1 MPSVDHKA
9 PAGRSEPAEKQKKT
23 RGPRPGSAPPSRH
36 RGRHNNREAGHSTTP
51 RPTVVVLHD
60 EFRRSRPSGL
70 RVRLSLSPGA
80 AAPFLEKPILLQQRQ
95 RRPGGRRIPVEPGA
109 RAAPPVWPTSS
120 PSYESESGRSVRT
133 RRRRRR
139 PPASTSTARAPLN
152 PAHAAPGVAGR
163 AWAARER
170 WTHKAL
176 RLTFDPAS
184 GTTHCFVEARA
195 PQSIFP

>member
-1 MPSVDHKA
+1 MHRTGPLVGRQ
-9 PAGRSEPAEKQKKT
+9 PALNDDGKRLVRSRRKPGRRKNRRFEGWVGRTK
-23 RGPRPGSAPPSRH
+23 
-36 RGRHNNREAGHSTTP
+36 RGRRKFSADGPGGEFWGGRRKLGRRTYIQYTP
-51 RPTVVVLHD
+51 TRP
-60 EFRRSRPSGL
+60 P
-70 RVRLSLSPGA
+70 LSPGA

-109 RAAPPVWPTSS
+109 RAAPPAWPTSS

-133 RRRRRR
+133 RRRRR

-170 WTHKAL
+170 WTHNAL
-176 RLTFDPAS
+176 RHKAHL
-184 GTTHCFVEARA
+184 
-195 PQSIFP
+195 